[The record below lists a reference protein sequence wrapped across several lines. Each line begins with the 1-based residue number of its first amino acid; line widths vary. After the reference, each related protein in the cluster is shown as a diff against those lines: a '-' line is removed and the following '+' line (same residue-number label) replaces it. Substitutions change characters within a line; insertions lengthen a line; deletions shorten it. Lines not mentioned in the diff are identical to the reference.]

1 MAVLLGE
8 SSQSVV
14 TGTVIYGSARWGH
27 RAISAAKQATAAT
40 IEYII
45 IKAKR
50 VGSSGDVTVE
60 IWDTAYT
67 NFSEISGLSDGDPI
81 TIGNLIGSKTVDS
94 SGWSNSSFDSHTF
107 TFASPVELPDLGIF
121 IVSIKHP
128 GGGLNNCISWAF
140 PTGASHI
147 QIKSADSGSSW
158 TKETG
163 ITGIYQTWGTEG
175 SAPGKPTNPSPT
187 NTGTDITL
195 DETPLSWDASVNASA
210 DTYEIYF
217 RESGDSWTLVGVAQ
231 AGVSWDIAFGILN
244 YETTY
249 EWRIDATNVYGTT
262 TGDTWSFGSISFD
275 QLRTSYRLISGGSGS
290 GPYDDPP
297 GTQGTDWEYTG
308 LNNMITIRKLVV
320 AANDKIWFESI

>member
-1 MAVLLGE
+1 MATLLGE
-8 SSQSVV
+8 SPQTVV
-14 TGTVIYGSARWGH
+14 TGTVVYGNARWGH
-27 RAISAAKQATAAT
+27 RAISAAKQETAAT

-67 NFSEISGLSDGDPI
+67 DFSEISGLSDGDPI
-81 TIGNLIGSKTVDS
+81 SIGNLIGSKTVDS
-94 SGWSNSSFDSHTF
+94 SGWSNSSYDSHTF

-128 GGGLNNCISWAF
+128 SGGLNNCISWAF
-140 PTGASHI
+140 PSGASYT
-147 QIKSADSGSSW
+147 QIKSADGGSSW

-187 NTGTDITL
+187 DAISDITL
-195 DETPLSWDASVNASA
+195 DETPLSWDASVDASA

-217 RESGDSWTLVGVAQ
+217 RESGGDWELVGIAQ
-231 AGVSWDIAFGILN
+231 VGVSWDIAFGILD

-262 TGDTWSFGSISFD
+262 TGGTWTFGSISYD
-275 QLRTSYRLISGGSGS
+275 QIRVSYRLISGGNGA

-297 GTQGTDWEYTG
+297 GTEGTDWAWTG
-308 LNNMITIRKLVV
+308 LNNMISVRRLVV
-320 AANDKIWFESI
+320 VAYNKVYYENI